1 MADKKTKQYHQ
12 GQSSYS
18 SNSSRSTP
26 LYYFCMIIIHGYCQ
40 QRTFYHVRS
49 LPSLLHHHAARRITC
64 TGHDIKSLAINFATT
79 LVFLLPFA
87 LYFGDEGKS
96 KFYAGGVLGVLVL
109 AVILPPIGWMRPH
122 PYSDLP
128 GNKPF
133 LFRKDD

>member
-1 MADKKTKQYHQ
+1 M
-12 GQSSYS
+12 
-18 SNSSRSTP
+18 
-26 LYYFCMIIIHGYCQ
+26 YYGYCQ

-49 LPSLLHHHAARRITC
+49 FPSFPSSSSRAC

-96 KFYAGGVLGVLVL
+96 KFYAGGVLAVSAL

-128 GNKPF
+128 GNKPL
-133 LFRKDD
+133 LFRKG

>member
-1 MADKKTKQYHQ
+1 MDIA
-12 GQSSYS
+12 
-18 SNSSRSTP
+18 NNAP
-26 LYYFCMIIIHGYCQ
+26 FIM
-40 QRTFYHVRS
+40 FVRS
-49 LPSLLHHHAARRITC
+49 LPSLLLRHAARRIAC

-96 KFYAGGVLGVLVL
+96 KFYAGGVLAVSAL

-128 GNKPF
+128 GNKPL
-133 LFRKDD
+133 LFRKG